1 MSMFACVWGMM
12 ITESFMNY
20 PKTDMFIVAI
30 FLKRPD
36 SALTLQAL
44 FLICTCSE
52 FKHGFGN
59 WVSETV
65 ASNYI
70 LQSAMLKCYSKP
82 IFHFDPLSEY

>member
-1 MSMFACVWGMM
+1 
-12 ITESFMNY
+12 MNY
-20 PKTDMFIVAI
+20 PHSDVFIGVI

-36 SALTLQAL
+36 SALTAGIVSHLP
-44 FLICTCSE
+44 SE
-52 FKHGFGN
+52 SKHGFGN

-70 LQSAMLKCYSKP
+70 LQPAMLKCYSKP